1 MSSNMAP
8 KRKVSDD
15 DDSDAEVV
23 EVKKKAPAAKKPKKG
38 DTEPFVDELGFNVQ
52 PPSLIYK

>member
-1 MSSNMAP
+1 MAP

-15 DDSDAEVV
+15 DDSNIKV
-23 EVKKKAPAAKKPKKG
+23 EVKKKAPAAKKPKGG
-38 DTEPFVDELGFNVQ
+38 DTEPFVDELGFNIQ

>member
-1 MSSNMAP
+1 MAP

-15 DDSDAEVV
+15 ADSDAEVV